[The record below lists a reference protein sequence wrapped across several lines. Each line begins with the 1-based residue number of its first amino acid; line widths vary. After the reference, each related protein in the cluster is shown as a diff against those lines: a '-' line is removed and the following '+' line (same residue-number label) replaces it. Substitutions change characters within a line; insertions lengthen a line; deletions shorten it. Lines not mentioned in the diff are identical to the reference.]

1 MNLKNK
7 SHCREKNF
15 SFPKPRVPNL
25 WNLGI
30 SSLCSQMSHMRPHT
44 QSMAER
50 TTGEF
55 HCTLLFLGFK
65 ETSFVTVEL
74 HICFLKLLNAGSS
87 WTVKRCSH
95 KVYTFWVCTA
105 ACSCEKSLKT
115 PVPTQGGQSYNER
128 VRGQGL
134 FAIILKLINLIVSLS
149 LEICLD
155 NQRIWG
161 FSLRFQ
167 TFHGAENAL

>member
-1 MNLKNK
+1 MAVQMRLQVPESLELHAIHLKAVCAWQTAHPAQRTNWYVKINLKNK

-25 WNLGI
+25 WNLGF
-30 SSLCSQMSHMRPHT
+30 SSLRSQMSHMRPHT
-44 QSMAER
+44 QNMAER

-55 HCTLLFLGFK
+55 HWTLLFLCFK

-87 WTVKRCSH
+87 WTVKRSSH

-105 ACSCEKSLKT
+105 ACSC
-115 PVPTQGGQSYNER
+115 
-128 VRGQGL
+128 
-134 FAIILKLINLIVSLS
+134 
-149 LEICLD
+149 
-155 NQRIWG
+155 
-161 FSLRFQ
+161 
-167 TFHGAENAL
+167 